1 MIAIW
6 KEGYWIVD
14 PTKELVTVY
23 RFEKETMEQYSFGE
37 EVSVGIYEGFSIKV
51 Q

>member
-6 KEGYWIVD
+6 KEGYRIVD